1 MGEPNKEARMQLHT
15 QREKDARTSQRPAWQ
30 MVWAVCLS
38 ILMLTLGSLPSLG
51 QTSTGNITGTVEDK
65 TGAVIPNASV
75 TLTNVQTDDTRKTVS
90 NGSGLFYFAAVPVG
104 TYKVAITATG
114 FSTFT
119 ATDII
124 MHSGEGHVIPDI
136 QLPLQSANV
145 SMDVTASQAA
155 VIPLDNGASST
166 TLNDV
171 LVDKLEIQGRDA
183 AELVKFM
190 PAMAMNT
197 GLGQTSFSSLTT
209 STNSGPIGQ
218 FSSAGTQPY
227 GSMQMTL
234 DGASLVDV
242 GNQGTQIANVN
253 QDSTKEFTFLNAAF
267 GADTPRGPTVIQ
279 ITSKS
284 GGQSFHGD
292 AYVYARNWQANANDA
307 YFRENNQ
314 ARPGEHQTYV
324 GGTLGGP
331 VILPHVNFNRNRDKL
346 FFFAAYEK
354 MMQNPFPTL
363 HKTVTPTSDWINGNF
378 SAETMAPF
386 INSSNSWWPTLQVPC
401 ADAPNWTSYCP
412 VGGANPIP
420 GGQISNAQM
429 DPDGKALLTYLNK
442 INQPNVDPSTHDG
455 YNFYYLDNSPVNRW
469 EARGRGDYD
478 PTENDKISVVY
489 TKQNEAD
496 INKFCVWWCP
506 GDTGLS
512 PSPLNATTKAD
523 LWTANYTRVIGASMT
538 NELSFFR
545 TYFTFPPAF
554 TDPAAMNVSAAG
566 YTTFAPFGVPSAQS
580 FEQLPSMV
588 SWGCSISTS
597 AGCFDGIYVPAMM
610 KDFNNAFGNIKKIY
624 AVQDNF
630 TKLLGKHSL
639 KAGIFWDR
647 NNQVQTTSYG
657 NWTQG
662 LLDFEQYATFTTN
675 NPYADML
682 LGHTDSLSQVS
693 DAPTHDMSY
702 YEYAFYVQDQ
712 WKMTNKLTLDLGVR
726 VEHEGNWAP
735 TSGAASK
742 TGIAVWNPA
751 LYDDSSSA
759 PAWTGMEW
767 HGSNSKIPLSGFT
780 SKLFYPDPRVG
791 FAYDTHGNGKIV
803 VRGGIGLYRWQF
815 SEGDVDS
822 GLSPG
827 LNVSSI
833 ATPSTTSFAQL
844 ASFAPGSSSWCA
856 TNYTCPSVQVMK
868 NEDKTPYTLNWDA
881 MVDTELPGHMVFELQ
896 YIGNSTRNAL
906 LGGNGSTAYFNS
918 NINKIPLGGL
928 YGTDTID
935 GINHWQTTCATGPCT
950 IPASN
955 YYGGYVPYKNYSTL
969 YLIQHGSYSNY
980 NGMVAALQKQTG
992 RQTFIVNYT
1001 FSKVMGIRDGQ
1012 SDNGTGD
1019 GAVVNG
1025 FDLRSNY
1032 GPLNYDHTHIF
1043 NAAYYLSI
1051 PGFKNYGEIVKAV
1064 TNGWALSGTYQFQ
1077 SGAPIQSNT
1086 GGNLN
1091 ANWTT
1096 GTVNG
1101 NAASAAYLLG
1111 TNGENLVPY
1120 LTCDPRLGGGRFFN
1134 ASCFQTPNILGKNGP
1149 TVWPY
1154 IKGPAYQDADL
1165 TAARTFKIVKEQTL
1179 EFRASAFNFLNHPL
1193 EELGDGSD
1201 LKLSMSC
1208 NGPAG
1213 VAGCPAGGSN
1223 TNDVT
1228 NGNAAYHRG
1237 RRVVEATVKYY
1248 F

>member
-1 MGEPNKEARMQLHT
+1 M
-15 QREKDARTSQRPAWQ
+15 AWT
-30 MVWAVCLS
+30 ACLS
-38 ILMLTLGSLPSLG
+38 IFILTLCSISSVAQSSSGSVS
-51 QTSTGNITGTVEDK
+51 GTVQD
-65 TGAVIPNASV
+65 TSGAVIVNADV
-75 TLTNVQTDDTRKTVS
+75 TLTNTQTQDIRKTQS
-90 NGSGLFYFAAVPVG
+90 NGAGFFFFAAVPVG
-104 TYKVAITATG
+104 TYKVEIVSPG
-114 FSTFT
+114 FNNFL
-119 ATDII
+119 ATDIV
-124 MHSGEGHVIPDI
+124 MHSGESHAIPNIALPPQTADMHVE
-136 QLPLQSANV
+136 
-145 SMDVTASQAA
+145 VTASQAGI
-155 VIPLDNGASST
+155 IPLDNGASST
-166 TLNDV
+166 TLNEV

-209 STNSGPIGQ
+209 STNSGPIGA

-234 DGASLVDV
+234 DGANLVDP

-284 GGQSFHGD
+284 GGQGFHGD

-314 ARPGEHQTYV
+314 ARPAEHQTYA
-324 GGTLGGP
+324 GGTVGGP
-331 VILPHVNFNRNRDKL
+331 VLIPGVGFNRNRDKL
-346 FFFAAYEK
+346 FFFGAYEK
-354 MMQNPFPTL
+354 MFQNPFPTL

-378 SAETMAPF
+378 SPDTFAPF
-386 INSSNSWWPTLQVPC
+386 LNSGDSWWPTLQVPC
-401 ADAPNWTSYCP
+401 ANAPSWTSYCP
-412 VGGANPIP
+412 SGGANPLP
-420 GGQISNAQM
+420 GGQISSEQM
-429 DPDGKALLTYLNK
+429 DPDGKALLSYLNK
-442 INQPNVDPSTHDG
+442 INAPNVDPSTHDG

-469 EARGRGDYD
+469 EARARGDYN
-478 PTENDKISVVY
+478 PTDNDKISLVY

-523 LWTANYTRVIGASMT
+523 LWTVNYTRVIGTSMT
-538 NELSFFR
+538 NELSFFK

-554 TDPAAMNVSAAG
+554 ADPSAMNVSAAG
-566 YTTFAPFGVPSAQS
+566 YTTQAPFGVPSAQS

-588 SWGCSISTS
+588 SWGCSISAS

-630 TKLLGKHSL
+630 TKVLGKHSF
-639 KAGIFWDR
+639 KAGVFWDR

-662 LLDFEQYATFTTN
+662 LLEFDQWSTYTTN
-675 NPYADML
+675 NPYADIL
-682 LGHTDSLSQVS
+682 LGHTDGISQVS
-693 DAPTHDMSY
+693 NAPTHDMSF
-702 YEYAFYVQDQ
+702 YEYAFYGQDQ
-712 WKMTNKLTLDLGVR
+712 WRVTNKLTLDLGLR

-735 TSGAASK
+735 TSGLAEKS
-742 TGIAVWNPA
+742 GIAVWNPA
-751 LYDDSSSA
+751 LYDDTASA

-767 HGSNSKIPLSGFT
+767 HGTNSKIPLSGFT

-791 FAYDTHGNGKIV
+791 FAYDTTGNGKIV

-833 ATPSTTSFAQL
+833 LTPSTSSFAQL
-844 ASFAPGSSSWCA
+844 ASYAPGSSSWCA
-856 TNYTCPSVQVMK
+856 TTYTCPSVQVMK

-896 YIGNSTRNAL
+896 YIGNATRNAL
-906 LGGNGSTAYFNS
+906 LGGNGSTAYFYS

-935 GINHWQTTCATGPCT
+935 GINHWQTTCATGTCT

-980 NGMVAALQKQTG
+980 NGMVAALQKQSG
-992 RQTFIVNYT
+992 RQNFLFNYT

-1032 GPLNYDHTHIF
+1032 GPLNYDHTHII

-1051 PGFKNYGEIVKAV
+1051 PGFKNYGDIVKAV

-1091 ANWTT
+1091 VTWET

-1111 TNGENLVPY
+1111 TNGENLAPY
-1120 LTCDPRLGGGRFFN
+1120 LSCDPRVGGGRYFN
-1134 ASCFQTPNILGKNGP
+1134 VSCLHTPSVFGKNGP

-1154 IKGPAYQDADL
+1154 IKGPAYQMADL

-1201 LKLSMSC
+1201 LKLSLSC
-1208 NGPAG
+1208 DGPAG

-1223 TNDVT
+1223 TNSVT
-1228 NGNAAYHRG
+1228 NGDAAYKRG
-1237 RRVVEATVKYY
+1237 RRVIEATLKYY